1 MVENGREFIII
12 KMKRPDGVWTDKT
25 VHWVE
30 DKVIYQFHLLYSVI
44 DNNEA
49 ETEAEVDEIITEWM
63 KSF

>member
-1 MVENGREFIII
+1 
-12 KMKRPDGVWTDKT
+12 MKRPDDGWTDKT

-30 DKVIYQFHLLYSVI
+30 DKVIYQFHLTYFVI

-49 ETEAEVDEIITEWM
+49 ETEAEADEIITEWM